1 MTALPES
8 FRRRPSRSTG
18 SCAPR
23 RNETLAAAR
32 HLGWRLW
39 KRWSGY
45 HRRSLVETTMLR
57 FKLLG
62 EKLAARMS
70 ERQVAEVQVRCA
82 ILNTFNRLGMPV
94 TVTHA

>member
-1 MTALPES
+1 
-8 FRRRPSRSTG
+8 
-18 SCAPR
+18 
-23 RNETLAAAR
+23 
-32 HLGWRLW
+32 
-39 KRWSGY
+39 
-45 HRRSLVETTMLR
+45 MLR

-62 EKLAARMS
+62 EKLAARMP